1 MIGGGKNG
9 ARAWL
14 APVSGL
20 AAMALHGSS
29 APSGAAHN
37 SQLMNPRLLLVD
49 DDARLASMVGD
60 YLRHAGFE
68 VETAGSLA
76 AARERLGAETFDT
89 LVLDLMLPDG
99 DGLDLCREIRADAR
113 TRHLP
118 LLMLTARG
126 EPMDRIVG
134 LELGADDYLPKPFEP
149 RELLARV
156 KALLR
161 RSQPQP
167 AGDDV
172 LRFGRLEVDL
182 GARVAR
188 LDGKVCDLTGH
199 QFDLLVV
206 LAQSPGRVL
215 SRDQIMDSLK
225 GHPLEAFDRSI
236 DVHISRIRAV
246 IEDDPKMPRRVLTV
260 RGAGYV
266 FARKQDADEAA

>member
-1 MIGGGKNG
+1 M
-9 ARAWL
+9 
-14 APVSGL
+14 
-20 AAMALHGSS
+20 
-29 APSGAAHN
+29 N
-37 SQLMNPRLLLVD
+37 SRLLLID
-49 DDARLASMVGD
+49 DDTRLATMVGE
-60 YLRHAGFE
+60 YLGAAGFE
-68 VETAGSLA
+68 VSVAATLA
-76 AARERLGAETFDT
+76 AGREVLAGEPFDA

-99 DGLDLCREIRADAR
+99 DGLDLCRELRAQPR
-113 TRHLP
+113 TRGLP

-161 RSQPQP
+161 RAAPM
-167 AGDDV
+167 AHGDEV
-172 LRFGRLEVDL
+172 LRFGRLEIDL

-188 LDGKVCDLTGH
+188 LDGRPCELTSH

-215 SRDQIMDSLK
+215 SRDQIMDLLK

-246 IEDDPKMPRRVLTV
+246 IEDDPKQPRRVLTV

-266 FARKQDADEAA
+266 FARKQDADDGA

>member
-1 MIGGGKNG
+1 MPTVATRHVASAQTLG
-9 ARAWL
+9 AL
-14 APVSGL
+14 YP
-20 AAMALHGSS
+20 S
-29 APSGAAHN
+29 APHPPTHAMTA
-37 SQLMNPRLLLVD
+37 RLLLID
-49 DDARLASMVGD
+49 DDARLATMVGD
-60 YLRHAGFE
+60 YLRGAGLD
-68 VETAGSLA
+68 VETAGTLA
-76 AARERLGAETFDT
+76 AGRERLASTSFDV

-99 DGLDLCREIRADAR
+99 DGLDLCREIRAQAR
-113 TRHLP
+113 LRHLP

-161 RSQPQP
+161 RAAPQP
-167 AGDDV
+167 AADDV

-188 LDGKVCDLTGH
+188 LAGQVCDLTGH

-246 IEDDPKMPRRVLTV
+246 IEDDAKLPRRVLTV

-266 FARKQDADEAA
+266 FARKQDADDAPGS